1 MSSKKEKK
9 RTPVF
14 ENMVE
19 SIAQIEKRSAVWR
32 KVDSRTMLMT
42 VLMQKFSHNSGV
54 ETIIK
59 YLCPWGGM
67 KEAIM
72 KFFLESRCL
81 NKNVLPVKV
90 KEDHPQLTSEA
101 YDKKE
106 WAISVAN
113 TGTNKPEKLDQ
124 TPKNLFGTNPNILRQ
139 AIYILLMQRRVTR
152 SSKDRPV
159 Y

>member
-1 MSSKKEKK
+1 M
-9 RTPVF
+9 
-14 ENMVE
+14 
-19 SIAQIEKRSAVWR
+19 
-32 KVDSRTMLMT
+32 
-42 VLMQKFSHNSGV
+42 
-54 ETIIK
+54 
-59 YLCPWGGM
+59 GGM

-72 KFFLESRCL
+72 KFFLEPRCL